1 MSLSINKLLQD
12 YKDWNQTKN
21 RLVNDVTVITVIW
34 NLGEQKYFITKFLL
48 NKSVILVL
56 DINENTVNREYLE
69 EGSIF
74 VRNRDKDGK
83 SLLILKCKKH
93 VKGQK
98 DFEELKKVVIYWF
111 ERAER

>member
-1 MSLSINKLLQD
+1 MLC
-12 YKDWNQTKN
+12 
-21 RLVNDVTVITVIW
+21 
-34 NLGEQKYFITKFLL
+34 
-48 NKSVILVL
+48 VL
-56 DINENTVNREYLE
+56 IFYSKVLCFVSDINESTVNREYLE

-111 ERAER
+111 ERVER